1 MKEQVIIQRENID
14 IAESGY
20 NVALAVQDQAKD
32 VLSGESV
39 AFNFTATN
47 TGENSGYYDIRFRS

>member
-1 MKEQVIIQRENID
+1 MTGDERAGNNPKEENID

-20 NVALAVQDQAKD
+20 NVALAVQEQAKD

-39 AFNFTATN
+39 AFNFTAK
-47 TGENSGYYDIRFRS
+47 YWRK